1 MSVTGA
7 LALCRFAHFLAAML
21 AFGVSASLGLYAPR
35 ALRGALT
42 PALRRLM
49 LAVSLVALAT
59 AILWLSLE
67 AASMADDWRAA
78 ADPGVVA
85 AVLTDTEFGQVWIA
99 HLALAAALVAAALL
113 APSDG
118 SGVIAVCAGLLS
130 ASLGLVD
137 HAAMQSGAEG
147 VLHRMNDAVH
157 LLMAGAWLGGL
168 IAFLAFLDAYRKDDH
183 RRDAVSAMMR
193 FSFTGHFIVAAIVAT
208 GIVNIALIGGHP
220 PWPPDTPYRALLVAK
235 ILIVALMITIAAFN
249 RYALVPRLQRKPA
262 ALAALRHTARAEV
275 ALGAVVVALVSVFG
289 LLNPE

>member
-1 MSVTGA
+1 VTGA

-21 AFGVSASLGLYAPR
+21 AFGASASLGLYAPK
-35 ALRGALT
+35 ALCLALT
-42 PALRRLM
+42 PALRRLA

-59 AILWLSLE
+59 AIVWLLLE
-67 AASMADDWRAA
+67 AASMADNWSAA
-78 ADPGVVA
+78 ADPGVIA
-85 AVLTDTEFGQVWIA
+85 AVLTDTEFGQAWIA

-118 SGVIAVCAGLLS
+118 SAVIAVCAGLLL

-137 HAAMQSGAEG
+137 HAAMQTGAEG

-168 IAFLAFLDAYRKDDH
+168 IAFLAFLDAYRKDHH
-183 RRDAVSAMMR
+183 RGDAVSAMMR

-208 GIVNIALIGGHP
+208 GIVNIALISGHP
-220 PWPPDTPYRALLVAK
+220 PWPPDTPYRALLDAK
-235 ILIVALMITIAAFN
+235 ILIVALMITIALFN
-249 RYALVPRLQRKPA
+249 RYALVPLLQRKPA
-262 ALAALRHTARAEV
+262 AFAALRETATAEV
-275 ALGAVVVALVSVFG
+275 ALGAIVVALVSVFG